1 MPWHDTLSIAS
12 KTQTHDGRVQRSK
25 WNAESLHSSTR
36 SMSMIDS
43 RSSAEVGL
51 RFEDFIILSRFYLD
65 FINFMALDAFAATI
79 ASRYVIISWHD
90 FLYCLIDLFP
100 DTDTLNW
107 FRSVSVP
114 SQKIKRVANESTTLH
129 SNPPRCKF
137 HDSKNVEKTNIHNCS
152 SVHITSIITFSYV
165 YTSSQFLII

>member
-43 RSSAEVGL
+43 RTSAEVGL
-51 RFEDFIILSRFYLD
+51 RFEDFIILSWFYKFYGTWRFCRYNSLSLRHH
-65 FINFMALDAFAATI
+65 FLTWFSLLPHRSI
-79 ASRYVIISWHD
+79 SRYWHIE
-90 FLYCLIDLFP
+90 LIHSVQFP
-100 DTDTLNW
+100 FHLREW
-107 FRSVSVP
+107 
-114 SQKIKRVANESTTLH
+114 IKQVANESTTLH